1 MGSAEAGP
9 SATWVFRQLKK
20 TQGRREEISTLEA
33 LLELAAGV
41 SHFYAN
47 RLTKHL
53 KGMLATEPRYSGLR
67 VQNRH

>member
-20 TQGRREEISTLEA
+20 LKAGEEISTLEA

-41 SHFYAN
+41 SHFYAH

-53 KGMLATEPRYSGLR
+53 KGTLATEPSYSGLR